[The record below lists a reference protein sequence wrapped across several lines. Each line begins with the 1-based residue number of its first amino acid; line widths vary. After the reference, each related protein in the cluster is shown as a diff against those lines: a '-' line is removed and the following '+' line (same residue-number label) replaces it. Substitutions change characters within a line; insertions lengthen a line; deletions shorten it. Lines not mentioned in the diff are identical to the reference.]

1 MISATLPVY
10 SRAKLAFERGE
21 GARLYLA
28 DGTEY
33 LDFMAGIAVNCL
45 GHAHPYLVNALTEQ
59 AKKLWHVS
67 NVFEIPGYEKLAQ
80 RLVDHSFADTVFF
93 SNSGTEAIEGAIKM
107 VRKYHRAKGKLEK
120 FHFITFKGAFHGRTI
135 AAASAAGGKNIEGF
149 EPALEGFTHV
159 PFNDIEAVKKAIT
172 PQTGAILIEP
182 IQGEGGVSVASAAFL
197 KELRNIA
204 DAHDILLVF
213 DEVQCGMGRTGTL
226 FAHELFGVT
235 PDIAASAKGIGG
247 GFPLGAILATERAA
261 SGMEAGTHGSTYGGN
276 PLAMAVGNA
285 VMDIML
291 KDGFFASVTK
301 ISDYFGKKLQEL
313 QQAFPQLIKEVRG
326 AGLIRGLQLV
336 DAHDSAAVV
345 VKLRE
350 QKLLA
355 VRASD
360 NVVRLLPPLIITE
373 HDVDDA
379 IRRMT
384 TTFKAL

>member
-21 GARLYLA
+21 GAHLYLA

-80 RLVDHSFADTVFF
+80 RLVDASFADTVFF

-107 VRKYHRAKGKLEK
+107 VRKYHRAKGKPEK

-159 PFNDIEAVKKAIT
+159 AFNDIEAVKKALT
-172 PQTGAILIEP
+172 PATGAILIEP
-182 IQGEGGVSVASAAFL
+182 IQGEGGVSTATPAFL
-197 KELRNIA
+197 KELRRIA
-204 DAHDILLVF
+204 DENDILLVF
-213 DEVQCGMGRTGTL
+213 DEIQCGMGRTGTL
-226 FAHELFGVT
+226 FAHDLLGVK
-235 PDIAASAKGIGG
+235 PDIVTSAKGIGG

-261 SGMEAGTHGSTYGGN
+261 SGMVAGTHGSTYGGN

-291 KDGFFASVTK
+291 KDGFFASVTA
-301 ISDYFGKKLQEL
+301 ISEYFSKALNQL
-313 QQAFPQLIKEVRG
+313 HQAFPHIITEVRG
-326 AGLIRGLQLV
+326 VGLIRGLQL
-336 DAHDSAAVV
+336 AEAYDSAKIVE
-345 VKLRE
+345 KLRE
-350 QKLLA
+350 HKLLA

-373 HDVDDA
+373 DNVDEA
-379 IRRMT
+379 IRRIT
-384 TTFKAL
+384 TTFNAL